1 MPDPRFDTTP
11 AILAALAVPTPTR
24 AEAQQAL
31 DLLDGVFRGVRFTTP
46 GDRARAIAFLLT
58 CSARATQG
66 LMPTSPA
73 WLMPTGRPV
82 PPIASAGRHLAS
94 NRAEYLPVSPDVR
107 HDLASQRK
115 VAAAVWAHP
124 GYAHFVHIPVPTR
137 GQLTT
142 RAMSSLVTS
151 PDGSVCFFRAQSDQP
166 VPISG
171 VIVTISGVD
180 FTATETWP
188 RRILPIEV
196 DSQGLPPLAERV
208 AMSRPALLDA
218 AHAILVRALR
228 QQLVPPRLIGSF
240 EAWSSLVLGGLSDL
254 NLAGESR
261 PVAELVLDGWTE
273 WKEQL
278 EARSTRTEAA

>member
-1 MPDPRFDTTP
+1 MPDRRFDATP
-11 AILAALAVPTPTR
+11 ATLAALAVPTPNR

-31 DLLDGVFRGVRFTTP
+31 ALLDGVFRGVRFTTP

-82 PPIASAGRHLAS
+82 PPIASAGRHLANS
-94 NRAEYLPVSPDVR
+94 LDEYRPVSPDAR

-124 GYAHFVHIPVPTR
+124 GYAHFVHIPVPAWGR
-137 GQLTT
+137 LTT
-142 RAMSSLVTS
+142 RALSSMVTS

-208 AMSRPALLDA
+208 AKSRPALLDA

-228 QQLVPPRLIGSF
+228 QQLVPPQLIGSF

-254 NLAGESR
+254 TFAGADR
-261 PVAELVLDGWTE
+261 PVAELVLDGWTA
-273 WKEQL
+273 WREQL
-278 EARSTRTEAA
+278 EERSARVAAA